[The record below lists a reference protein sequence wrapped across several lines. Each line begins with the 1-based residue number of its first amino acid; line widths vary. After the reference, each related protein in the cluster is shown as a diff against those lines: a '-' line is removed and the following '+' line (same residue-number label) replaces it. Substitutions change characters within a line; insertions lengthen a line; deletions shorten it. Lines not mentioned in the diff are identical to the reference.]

1 MFNDDFKEVGEMFMD
16 WILSDERERIIDP
29 EVDVEKYV
37 KYVCI
42 IQKCTEWAEK
52 YHMRISYDDPKFPQ
66 SIQMITLVMSTQ
78 DDEIEIGKEDL
89 NIFEMISYSDDV
101 IMDTDKKGNIRINIF
116 FQDIYKERV

>member
-1 MFNDDFKEVGEMFMD
+1 MFNDDFKEVGELIMD

-37 KYVCI
+37 KYVCT

-52 YHMRISYDDPKFPQ
+52 HHMRVSYDDPKFPQ
-66 SIQMITLVMSTQ
+66 SIQMITLVMPTQ
-78 DDEIEIGKEDL
+78 DDEIEIGKEGL
-89 NIFEMISYSDDV
+89 NIFEMISYSDSV
-101 IMDTDKKGNIRINIF
+101 IMDTDLKGNIRINIF